1 MNSLV
6 GSANN
11 SPERDKIVDAA
22 IRCFE
27 RFGPQ
32 RTSMNDIAD
41 EAGISR
47 RTLYRQFHDRPALV
61 AEILDRR
68 LSELHTSVVAHL
80 ASHEDI
86 EEAMIEGSLFSVEAG
101 ESDYLV
107 AEIVR
112 REHAG
117 TPERFLLRVNDV
129 IAARVLESWSV
140 VLDRGRAQ
148 GRVRTDLSNERI
160 VELIMTVHTVA
171 LLRDDLGR
179 DGRRALFRDLLV
191 GAVLSRPV
199 GSSLQWCR

>member
-1 MNSLV
+1 MITTNDV
-6 GSANN
+6 GG
-11 SPERDKIVDAA
+11 EREKIVDAA
-22 IRCFE
+22 IRCFQ
-27 RFGPQ
+27 RYGPQ

-47 RTLYRQFHDRPALV
+47 RTLYRQFDDRPALV

-68 LSELHTSVVAHL
+68 LSELHASVVAHL
-80 ASHEDI
+80 ATYDNI
-86 EEAMIEGSLFSVEAG
+86 EAALIEGSLFSVEAG
-101 ESDYLV
+101 ESDDLV

-112 REHAG
+112 HEHAG
-117 TPERFLLRVNDV
+117 TPERFLLRVNDS

-148 GRVRTDLSNERI
+148 GRVRTGLSDTRA

-191 GAVLSRPV
+191 AAVLNPPH
-199 GSSLQWCR
+199 

>member
-1 MNSLV
+1 MTLADH
-6 GSANN
+6 AN
-11 SPERDKIVDAA
+11 ERDKIVDAA

-47 RTLYRQFHDRPALV
+47 RTLYRQFDDRPALV

-68 LSELHTSVVAHL
+68 LSELHASVVAHL
-80 ASHEDI
+80 ATYDDI
-86 EEAMIEGSLFSVEAG
+86 EAALIEGSLFSVEAG
-101 ESDYLV
+101 EADELV

-112 REHAG
+112 HEHAG
-117 TPERFLLRVNDV
+117 TPERFLLRVNDA
-129 IAARVLESWSV
+129 IAARVLESWSA
-140 VLDRGRAQ
+140 VLGRGRAQ
-148 GRVRTDLSNERI
+148 GRVRTELSDTRV

-179 DGRRALFRDLLV
+179 NGRRALFRDLLV
-191 GAVLSRPV
+191 ASVLRQPA
-199 GSSLQWCR
+199 

>member
-1 MNSLV
+1 MITTNDV
-6 GSANN
+6 GG
-11 SPERDKIVDAA
+11 ERDKIVDAA
-22 IRCFE
+22 IRCFQ
-27 RFGPQ
+27 RYGPQ

-47 RTLYRQFHDRPALV
+47 RTLYRQFDDRPALV

-68 LSELHTSVVAHL
+68 LSELHASVVAHL
-80 ASHEDI
+80 ATYDDI
-86 EEAMIEGSLFSVEAG
+86 EAALIEGSLFSVEAG
-101 ESDYLV
+101 ESDDLV

-112 REHAG
+112 HEHAG
-117 TPERFLLRVNDV
+117 TPERFLLRVNDS

-148 GRVRTDLSNERI
+148 GRVRTGLSDTRA

-191 GAVLSRPV
+191 AAVLNPPD
-199 GSSLQWCR
+199 